1 MKNKYFVIRLET
13 RCFYFQLDQL
23 FPSERIGSSAT
34 LWLIASISIAIN
46 LQSSPRATQICKKSG
61 TAESAESG
69 ETRVS
74 PRAKT
79 VINSTEVDPRGGVL
93 GLLTSMA
100 SSVGMN
106 SDLK

>member
-1 MKNKYFVIRLET
+1 M
-13 RCFYFQLDQL
+13 
-23 FPSERIGSSAT
+23 
-34 LWLIASISIAIN
+34 WLIASISISIN

-61 TAESAESG
+61 TAESAESAESG

-74 PRAKT
+74 LRAKT
-79 VINSTEVDPRGGVL
+79 VINIPEVDPKGVFL
-93 GLLTSMA
+93 GLLTSMV